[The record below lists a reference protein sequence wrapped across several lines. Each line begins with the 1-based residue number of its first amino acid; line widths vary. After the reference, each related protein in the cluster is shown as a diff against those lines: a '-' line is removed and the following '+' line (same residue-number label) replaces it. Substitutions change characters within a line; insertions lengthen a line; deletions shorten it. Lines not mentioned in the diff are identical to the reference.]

1 MTELSEPAL
10 TPVRGS
16 TLRAVVQ
23 RILPGSESPGAAET
37 HAAAGC
43 ESALLHSCFRGLRP
57 AIERVLDRLQSR
69 AGQLY
74 GKEFAACSPEEQDE
88 LLRALA
94 QDPNPWTR
102 FLFRSLIGFSLEG
115 FLGDPVHGGNRSF
128 LGWEAMG
135 LRAEDV
141 RSGFCRRAQGV

>member
-1 MTELSEPAL
+1 MSELSEPAF
-10 TPVRGS
+10 TPGRRS

-23 RILPGSESPGAAET
+23 RILPGSDGPGAAGT
-37 HAAAGC
+37 DAAVGC
-43 ESALLHSCFRGLRP
+43 ERAVLHPCFRGLRP
-57 AIERVLDRLQSR
+57 GIERVLDRLQSR

-74 GKEFAACSPEEQDE
+74 GKEFAACSTEEQDE
-88 LLRALA
+88 LLRALE

-128 LGWEAMG
+128 LGWEAIG

-141 RSGFCRRAQGV
+141 RSGFCRGAQGG